1 MSGCKYSYKLN
12 AYHDNELSDEE
23 RHKLEEHIQACPHCT
38 REIERLQKLS
48 ALFKSVPIPDIP
60 EETLVCLHQSL
71 QSRQGK
77 GIVRFVEILT
87 AAAVLVLLVGTALN
101 LRLEPQREIFDS
113 GWEQTALTLQ
123 VDVPS
128 TESPELQVTEWL
140 VANLSEENENE

>member
-12 AYHDNELSDEE
+12 AYHDSELSDEE

-48 ALFKSVPIPDIP
+48 ELFKSVPIPDIP

-71 QSRQGK
+71 RSRQGK
-77 GIVRFVEILT
+77 GIVRFVEMLT
-87 AAAVLVLLVGTALN
+87 AAAVLILLVGSVLN
-101 LRLEPQREIFDS
+101 LRMEPGKEVYDS
-113 GWEQTALTLQ
+113 DWEETAVTLQ
-123 VDVPS
+123 MDVSS
-128 TESPELQVTEWL
+128 TESPEIQLTEWL